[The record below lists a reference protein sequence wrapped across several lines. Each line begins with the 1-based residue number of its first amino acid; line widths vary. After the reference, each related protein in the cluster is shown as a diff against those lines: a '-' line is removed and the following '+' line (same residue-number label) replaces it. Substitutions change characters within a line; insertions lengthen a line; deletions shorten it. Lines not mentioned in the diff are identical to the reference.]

1 MKKKLKTLPT
11 FKTEAAEQIFW
22 ETHDST
28 EYVNWAQA
36 KQVRFPN
43 VKPSTQ
49 AISLRL
55 PLSLLEKIKVEA
67 NRRDVPYQSL
77 IKVWLGEKAEFP
89 QPGKPSRPP
98 RSNRSRSRSPV
109 S

>member
-1 MKKKLKTLPT
+1 MKKKLKTIPK
-11 FKTEAAEQIFW
+11 FQSEAAERLFW
-22 ETHDST
+22 ESHDST
-28 EYVNWAQA
+28 EYLDWSQAQNM
-36 KQVRFPN
+36 RFPN

-77 IKVWLGEKAEFP
+77 IKVWLGEKAEPFSSVAP
-89 QPGKPSRPP
+89 RRRARPNG
-98 RSNRSRSRSPV
+98 RHSRSTV